1 MFDLRNRESVSPS
14 EKSAAD
20 ETRPSFNFVD
30 LSIEGRRNEP
40 LLASTSPNP
49 NLAEIAPPAG
59 WIKSKTPF
67 SQADNSSL
75 ESFSPPG
82 NPDLTINHYYR
93 GHELNNQSAEAFRN
107 ILEKKP
113 AANREQLLSPS
124 EIKALSQ
131 VFGQSS
137 VGDNQHSNSAAPGTS
152 AAPTFQLDLAYTKQI
167 KGMPGVVVEGRFV
180 DANGTPQK
188 EFIGAFIDSTGTG
201 KVVQEVYLE
210 GSSSDRANANG
221 FLASRSQFKRSLTD

>member
-67 SQADNSSL
+67 SQAGNSSL

-93 GHELNNQSAEAFRN
+93 GHELNDQAAESFRN

-113 AANREQLLSPS
+113 ATNQEQLLSPT

-131 VFGQSS
+131 VFGQAS
-137 VGDNQHSNSAAPGTS
+137 VGDNQYSNSTKSGTS
-152 AAPTFQLDLAYTKQI
+152 AAPTFELDVAYTKQI
-167 KGMPGVVVEGRFV
+167 RGMPGVVVEGRFV
-180 DANGTPQK
+180 DANGTPQR

-221 FLASRSQFKRSLTD
+221 FLTNRSQFKRSLTD

>member
-1 MFDLRNRESVSPS
+1 MLELHHKEIASPS

-40 LLASTSPNP
+40 LLASTSHPTNVV
-49 NLAEIAPPAG
+49 EITPPAG
-59 WIKSKTPF
+59 WLKSKPHP

-82 NPDLTINHYYR
+82 NPDVTLNRYYR
-93 GHELNNQSAEAFRN
+93 GHELNDQSAAAFRN

-113 AANREQLLSPS
+113 ATNQEQLLSPS

-137 VGDNQHSNSAAPGTS
+137 VGDNQYSNSTKSGTS
-152 AAPTFQLDLAYTKQI
+152 ASPAFELDVAYTKQI
-167 KGMPGVVVEGRFV
+167 KGKPGVVVEGRFV
-180 DANGTPQK
+180 DADGTPQK

-221 FLASRSQFKRSLTD
+221 FLTSRSQFKRSLTD